1 MYDDILLEN
10 FYESYNNLTIKTM
23 MMIKFVVRTEVNSEF
38 IFKVSFLFVLT
49 FCKRDS
55 FQSFHCVI

>member
-23 MMIKFVVRTEVNSEF
+23 MMIKFVARTEVNSEF
-38 IFKVSFLFVLT
+38 IFKVSLIFVLT
-49 FCKRDS
+49 YCKQDS